1 MYDGRKR
8 GDTKAKRKDPLDRVF
23 RFKEGDF

>member
-8 GDTKAKRKDPLDRVF
+8 GDTKAKRKEKDRVF